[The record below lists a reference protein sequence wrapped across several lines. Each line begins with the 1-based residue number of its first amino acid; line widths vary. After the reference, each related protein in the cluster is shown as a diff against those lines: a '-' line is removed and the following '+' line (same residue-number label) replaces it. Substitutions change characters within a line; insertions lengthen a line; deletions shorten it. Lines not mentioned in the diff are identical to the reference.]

1 MTLLLT
7 PEGSIGAKGWV
18 GFTAMSIGMFMAILD
33 IQIVASSL
41 PDIQAGLG
49 IALNQLSWVQTA
61 YLIAEVVAIPLT
73 GWLTRVMSTRGAFLA
88 CICGFTA
95 ASLAC
100 AASNSFWSL
109 IPARVLQGFCGG
121 ALIPLVFSAIFLMF
135 EGLGRSRATLVAGL
149 LAMLAPTLGP
159 AVGGFITDRYS
170 WHWLFLINVPPGIV
184 VALLVAWAVDIDR
197 PDWRRFGS
205 VDLLAL
211 PLLAVFLGSLQLVL
225 KEAPHRG
232 WGSTEVL
239 LLAGIC
245 VVCGGGVIR
254 RSLRHPAPLI
264 DLCAFRDR
272 NFVVGCCFSF
282 VLGIGLY
289 GATYLLPVYLGLVR
303 NYDALAIGEIMMVTG
318 AAQLVM
324 APVATIL
331 ERRVEP
337 RLLIAAGY
345 ALLAFGLVGNGF
357 MTFETDFWGLFW
369 QQLVR
374 GGAMMLCLLPSTA
387 LALSGFDP
395 VRCPEC
401 ERLVQPDAQSRRGD
415 RLGADRHR
423 ARTAH
428 ARPYRVDRRASAGRR
443 SVGGPPGRP
452 ADRAFHRRADRRGR
466 RSDARPGGAVGRAR
480 RARRRLQRRL
490 AADRRLGGSFR
501 CWYCWFER
509 RRDRGVPLRTMPN
522 RCRGSLLA
530 SVQIHSEDSLG
541 KGRPRLTSKIQSHR
555 RRPVPMAEMG
565 PGLRREDEDGRIAL
579 NYPYASKH

>member
-1 MTLLLT
+1 VNRDAKTPIMTLLLT
-7 PEGSIGAKGWV
+7 PEGSIRVKAWI
-18 GFTAMSIGMFMAILD
+18 GFIAMSIGMFMAILD

-61 YLIAEVVAIPLT
+61 YLIAEVIAIPLT

-135 EGLGRSRATLVAGL
+135 QGLGRTRATLVAGL
-149 LAMLAPTLGP
+149 LATLAPTLGP

-170 WHWLFLINVPPGIV
+170 WHWLFLINVPSGVV

-197 PDWRRFGS
+197 SDWRCFRS

-211 PLLAVFLGSLQLVL
+211 PLLAIFLGSLQLVL

-232 WGSTEVL
+232 WGSTEAL

-245 VVCGGGVIR
+245 IICGGGVIR
-254 RSLRHPAPLI
+254 RSFRHPAPLI
-264 DLCAFRDR
+264 DLCAFHDR

-282 VLGIGLY
+282 VLGVGLY

-303 NYDALAIGEIMMVTG
+303 DYEALAIGEIMMVTG

-324 APVATIL
+324 APVATSL
-331 ERRVEP
+331 ERRVDA
-337 RLLIAAGY
+337 RLLVAAGY
-345 ALLAFGLVGNGF
+345 ALLAIGLVGNGF

-369 QQLVR
+369 QQVVR
-374 GGAMMLCLLPSTA
+374 GTAVMLCLLPSTA
-387 LALSGFDP
+387 MALSGFEPLHIPNACGLFNLMRNLGGAIGLALIDTVLEQRTP
-395 VRCPEC
+395 THVEAIVARLRAGDASAA
-401 ERLVQPDAQSRRGD
+401 RLVGLPTE
-415 RLGADRHR
+415 HF
-423 ARTAH
+423 T
-428 ARPYRVDRRASAGRR
+428 
-443 SVGGPPGRP
+443 
-452 ADRAFHRRADRRGR
+452 
-466 RSDARPGGAVGRAR
+466 
-480 RARRRLQRRL
+480 
-490 AADRRLGGSFR
+490 
-501 CWYCWFER
+501 
-509 RRDRGVPLRTMPN
+509 GVPIGEVDEATRALVAPLVERAGLVAAFN
-522 RCRGSLLA
+522 DAWLLIGGLVAFSLLF
-530 SVQIHSEDSLG
+530 L
-541 KGRPRLTSKIQSHR
+541 L
-555 RRPVPMAEMG
+555 
-565 PGLRREDEDGRIAL
+565 LRSPSR
-579 NYPYASKH
+579 N

>member
-1 MTLLLT
+1 MTLPLT
-7 PEGSIGAKGWV
+7 RAGSAGAKRWV

-61 YLIAEVVAIPLT
+61 YLIAEIVAIPLT
-73 GWLTRVMSTRGAFLA
+73 GWLTRVISTRGAFLA

-100 AASNSFWSL
+100 AGSNSFWSL
-109 IPARVLQGFCGG
+109 VLARVLQGFCGG

-159 AVGGFITDRYS
+159 AVGGFITDHYS

-184 VALLVAWAVDIDR
+184 LALLVAWAVDIDR
-197 PDWRRFGS
+197 PDWRRLGS
-205 VDLLAL
+205 VDLVAL

-232 WGSTEVL
+232 WVSTEIL
-239 LLAGIC
+239 LLAGLC

-254 RSLRHPAPLI
+254 RSLRHRAPLI
-264 DLCAFRDR
+264 DLFAFGDR

-289 GATYLLPVYLGLVR
+289 GATFLLPVYLGLVR

-324 APVATIL
+324 APVATYL

-345 ALLAFGLVGNGF
+345 ALLAFGLIGNGF
-357 MTFETDFWGLFW
+357 MTFDTDFWGLFW
-369 QQLVR
+369 QQLAR
-374 GGAMMLCLLPSTA
+374 GGAIMLCLLPSTA

-395 VRCPEC
+395 
-401 ERLVQPDAQSRRGD
+401 
-415 RLGADRHR
+415 ADV
-423 ARTAH
+423 
-428 ARPYRVDRRASAGRR
+428 PNASGLFNLMRNL
-443 SVGGPPGRP
+443 
-452 ADRAFHRRADRRGR
+452 
-466 RSDARPGGAVGRAR
+466 GGAIGLALIDTVLEQRTPAHI
-480 RARRRLQRRL
+480 ASIVARLQAGDPSAARL
-490 AADRRLGGSFR
+490 AGLPTERFTGVPIGEVDEATRALVAPLVERAGLVAAFNDAWLLLGGLVILSMLVFLVR
-501 CWYCWFER
+501 APTR
-509 RRDRGVPLRTMPN
+509 S
-522 RCRGSLLA
+522 GS
-530 SVQIHSEDSLG
+530 S
-541 KGRPRLTSKIQSHR
+541 T
-555 RRPVPMAEMG
+555 
-565 PGLRREDEDGRIAL
+565 
-579 NYPYASKH
+579 